1 MNIYKKYS
9 KFVLKLQIYSAIIKL
24 IAGFLCFFR
33 EEMCMEKVTYVTA
46 RESVTKFINNEFDEF
61 PKKLNSQFLNFFSE
75 LTTYEEE
82 GQKLRPNILFT
93 NAIDYICKT
102 IPEAYKIEM
111 FTDESDVMFN
121 YRIKKLAPFT
131 KHDWIIYV
139 NIKETSITY
148 GICRVLNSIK
158 EQSLKKLIFS
168 NSILK
173 ERHDK
178 VSCVYVEPISN
189 YTIHLY
195 SLMGEQLSV
204 NNTLDETKISDWQT
218 EITEF
223 VNDSFSKLRTTP
235 KKLTEIKTLY
245 ENIFDSV
252 FKNIHG
258 ALCVVV
264 DKDYVD
270 NGFFSDG
277 VWLKE
282 PISFSKLFLRT
293 KTYNESKL
301 TAFCELFM
309 DMLDYDGITIVDNT
323 GRIRAYNVFVESNNK
338 ALNISGGARK
348 RAAYTII
355 NSRRKRI
362 VGIYFQSHEGEMFYK
377 RVKK

>member
-1 MNIYKKYS
+1 
-9 KFVLKLQIYSAIIKL
+9 
-24 IAGFLCFFR
+24 
-33 EEMCMEKVTYVTA
+33 MEKVTYVTA